1 MFKNRLKL
9 FKLLGFEVRI
19 DLSWII
25 IAVLVTWSLAAGY
38 FPYRYEHLSSRTY
51 WLMGIVGALGLFL
64 SIVIHEFSHSLVARS
79 YGIPMTGITLFI
91 FGGVA
96 EMEEEPS
103 SPRAEFMMAIVGP
116 ITSIILG
123 LIFYGIH
130 QYGLKSGWSV
140 PINGVIAYLG
150 LINVILAAFNIL
162 PAFPL
167 DGGRV
172 LRSILWGWKKNLR
185 WATRISSQIGSGFG
199 MVLILLAVLQILNG
213 NFIAGMWWFLIGM
226 FLRGAAQM
234 SYQRVLTRQTLEGEP
249 VRRFM
254 QTDPIT
260 VPPSLTVAELV
271 EDYIYKYHFKMF
283 PVVDNGKL
291 VGCITTKQ
299 IKEIPR
305 QAWSR
310 QTVAEIANR
319 CTGENTISP
328 ETDAIKALGLMSRSA
343 TSRLMVTENERLVG
357 IISLK
362 DLLNFLSLKMEL
374 ED

>member
-9 FKLLGFEVRI
+9 FTLLGFEVRV

-25 IAVLVTWSLAAGY
+25 IAVLITWSLSAGY
-38 FPYRYEHLSSRTY
+38 FPYRYENLSTQTY

-64 SIVIHEFSHSLVARS
+64 SIVVHEFSHSLVARG
-79 YGIPMTGITLFI
+79 YGIPITGITLFI

-116 ITSIILG
+116 ITSIIIG
-123 LIFYGIH
+123 VIFYGIH
-130 QYGLKSGWSV
+130 QYGLISGWSV
-140 PINGVIAYLG
+140 PVNGVIAYLG

-234 SYQRVLTRQTLEGEP
+234 SYQRVLTRQNLEGEP

-254 QTDPIT
+254 QTDPVT
-260 VPPSLTVAELV
+260 VPSSLTVAELV
-271 EDYIYKYHFKMF
+271 DDYIYKYHFKMF

-291 VGCITTKQ
+291 IGCITTKQ

-305 QAWSR
+305 EAWSHR
-310 QTVAEIANR
+310 TVAEIANR
-319 CTGENTISP
+319 CSEQNTISP
-328 ETDAIKALGLMSRSA
+328 ETDAVKALGLMSRSA
-343 TSRLMVTENERLVG
+343 MSRLMVTENGRLVG
-357 IISLK
+357 IIALK